1 MEALLPYLVG
11 PGAAVI
17 SLLLVMFG
25 AYKLLKETIIPTWNS
40 HLDKILEEHRQDRK
54 LFVDAVEI
62 LDRRLDTVEF
72 EVSEMR
78 KEMKHERQ
86 RSNSQKDSA

>member
-25 AYKLLKETIIPTWNS
+25 AYKLLKETIIPTWNN
-40 HLDKILEEHRQDRK
+40 HLEKILDEHRQDRK

-62 LDRRLDTVEF
+62 LDKRLDTVEF

-78 KEMKHERQ
+78 KEIK
-86 RSNSQKDSA
+86 NGQK

>member
-25 AYKLLKETIIPTWNS
+25 AYKLLKETIIPTWNN
-40 HLDKILEEHRQDRK
+40 HLERILDEHRKDRK

-62 LDRRLDTVEF
+62 LDKRLDTVEF

-78 KEMKHERQ
+78 KELKDEKQ
-86 RSNSQKDSA
+86 RRNSA

>member
-78 KEMKHERQ
+78 KELKDEQ
-86 RSNSQKDSA
+86 RRNSA

>member
-1 MEALLPYLVG
+1 LLPYLVG

-40 HLDKILEEHRQDRK
+40 HLDKILDEHRKDRK

-62 LDRRLDTVEF
+62 LDKRLDTVEF

-78 KEMKHERQ
+78 KELKDEQ
-86 RSNSQKDSA
+86 RRNSA

>member
-11 PGAAVI
+11 PGAAVL

-40 HLDKILEEHRQDRK
+40 HLDKILDEHRKDRK
-54 LFVDAVEI
+54 LFIDAVEI
-62 LDRRLDTVEF
+62 LDKRLDTVEF

-78 KEMKHERQ
+78 KELKDEQ
-86 RSNSQKDSA
+86 RRNSA

>member
-25 AYKLLKETIIPTWNS
+25 AYKLLKETIIPTWNN
-40 HLDKILEEHRQDRK
+40 HLERILDEHRKDRK
-54 LFVDAVEI
+54 LFIDAVEI
-62 LDRRLDTVEF
+62 LDKRLDTVEF

-78 KEMKHERQ
+78 KELKDEQ
-86 RSNSQKDSA
+86 RRNSA

>member
-40 HLDKILEEHRQDRK
+40 HLDKILDEHRKDRK
-54 LFVDAVEI
+54 LFIDAVEI
-62 LDRRLDTVEF
+62 LDKRLDTVEF

-78 KEMKHERQ
+78 KELKDEQ
-86 RSNSQKDSA
+86 RRNSA

>member
-40 HLDKILEEHRQDRK
+40 HLDKILDEHRKDRK

-62 LDRRLDTVEF
+62 LDKRLDTVEF

-78 KEMKHERQ
+78 KELKDEQ
-86 RSNSQKDSA
+86 RRNSA

>member
-25 AYKLLKETIIPTWNS
+25 AYKLLKETIIPTWNN
-40 HLDKILEEHRQDRK
+40 HIDKILDEHRKDRK
-54 LFVDAVEI
+54 LFIDAVEI
-62 LDRRLDTVEF
+62 LDKRLDTVEF

-78 KEMKHERQ
+78 KELKDEKQ
-86 RSNSQKDSA
+86 RRNST